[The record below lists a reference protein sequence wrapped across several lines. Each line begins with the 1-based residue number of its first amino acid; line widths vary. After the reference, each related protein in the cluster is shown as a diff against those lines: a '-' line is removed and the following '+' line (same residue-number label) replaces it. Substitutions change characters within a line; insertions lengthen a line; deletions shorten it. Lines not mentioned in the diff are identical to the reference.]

1 MSYSVLILEDET
13 HQQELLAALLRKKFP
28 EFRIAGIASTIEE
41 GKTLLERNTPDL
53 MFMDVMLPP
62 ATSFDLLEQLPTV
75 NFEIVFTTSYEAFAI
90 QAFRLSAIDY
100 LLKPVDELELGM
112 ALEKFKQKRYSRD
125 STLHV
130 RTLLTNLHEL
140 KSGMTKIALPTLTG
154 FVFVLVKDIVRIRA
168 DSTYTTVITRS
179 RQQVVASRT
188 LKEIEY
194 MLVGHP
200 FFRVHN
206 SHMINLDYV
215 IEYIKGEGGII
226 KMTDGAEIEVSR
238 RRKDELLRKL
248 KKA

>member
-1 MSYSVLILEDET
+1 MNYSVVILEDEI
-13 HQQELLAALLRKKFP
+13 HQQERLTTLLRKNSP
-28 EFRIAGIASTIEE
+28 EFQIVGIASDIEE
-41 GKTLLERNTPDL
+41 GKALLERHSPDL
-53 MFMDVMLPP
+53 IFMDVMLPP

-75 NFEIVFTTSYEAFAI
+75 NFEIIFTTSFEAFAI

-100 LLKPVDELELGM
+100 LLKPVDEIELGL

-130 RTLLTNLHEL
+130 KTLLANIQKPT
-140 KSGMTKIALPTLTG
+140 SGMTKIALPTLTG
-154 FVFVLVKDIVRIRA
+154 FVFVLVKDIVRIKA
-168 DSTYTTVITRS
+168 DSTYTTIITRS

-215 IEYIKGEGGII
+215 TEYIKGDGGII
-226 KMTDGAEIEVSR
+226 KMTDGSEIEVSR

-248 KKA
+248 K